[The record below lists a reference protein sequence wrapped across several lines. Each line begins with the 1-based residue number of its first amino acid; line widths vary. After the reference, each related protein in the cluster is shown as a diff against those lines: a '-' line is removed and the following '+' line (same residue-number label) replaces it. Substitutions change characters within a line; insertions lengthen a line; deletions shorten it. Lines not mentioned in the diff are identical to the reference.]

1 MALIVCVVVTLILFV
16 FLALDVSGVLPKRF
30 SNVLGVLSMI
40 VIAVDVPVFIVSFIM
55 ELI

>member
-1 MALIVCVVVTLILFV
+1 MALIICAVVTSILFV

-30 SNVLGVLSMI
+30 SGVLGAISMI
-40 VIAVDVPVFIVSFIM
+40 VIAVDEPGFIVSFIM